1 MESGQIQR
9 LRKNPRTHVVDNPNG
24 DTTIYLDDRLLL
36 QTDKH
41 GAVSAFQADSRAARY
56 IINMMLN
63 PARYKV
69 YDNILIEYKDGVVLS
84 ALSPMEVLLRW
95 KRKES

>member
-1 MESGQIQR
+1 MERDQIQQ
-9 LRKNPRTHVVDNPNG
+9 LRKNPRIHVVDSPNG

-41 GAVSAFQADSRAARY
+41 GTVTAFQADSRAARY

-63 PARYKV
+63 PTRYRA
-69 YDNILIEYKDGVVLS
+69 YENMLIEYKDGAVVS